1 MARGDDRNMRV
12 RVTRLSL
19 VSALIAPAISAQA
32 YDLSEQLSLGGVLAA
47 VGQCQDVSAR
57 LPDETGA
64 RTRAG
69 NECRGG
75 MAVQVEVSLRPN
87 PANELFLKLGFGAD
101 NGLNPVSPWVLVPW
115 AADLED
121 NVKDINSSGRDY
133 LLSAWYKHRFAFDD
147 DRVLG
152 ASFGILDSTDYL
164 DGNTYANDEYTQF
177 MNEAFVNSGSYGLP
191 SYAPGAGLEWTS
203 GPWSL
208 NAVGLNL
215 AENDDGNNFNF
226 WGVQAGYQLDTA
238 LGTGNYRLIFAGTS
252 SDFLDPEGAK
262 QERRLGWG
270 LSFDQA
276 FGETVG
282 GFLRLS
288 WQQEDAAVTTR
299 PSIPLAWSSMEM
311 PGAGRPTPSVWR
323 TPISTTVTS
332 TSSTARWSRPT
343 TASASTTTSVAPP
356 TFSTS
361 TTTSPRPTQTRRTP
375 AAGSSGCV

>member
-1 MARGDDRNMRV
+1 
-12 RVTRLSL
+12 
-19 VSALIAPAISAQA
+19 
-32 YDLSEQLSLGGVLAA
+32 
-47 VGQCQDVSAR
+47 
-57 LPDETGA
+57 
-64 RTRAG
+64 
-69 NECRGG
+69 

-262 QERRLGWG
+262 QERRRDYKALYSAG
-270 LSFDQA
+270 LVFNGNARGREAD
-276 FGETVG
+276 TVG
-282 GFLRLS
+282 VAYAYLDDGNLDIEHSQVVEADHRIGINDHLGRAADVQYLDDDLAKADPDQENPGGWVFGVRL
-288 WQQEDAAVTTR
+288 
-299 PSIPLAWSSMEM
+299 
-311 PGAGRPTPSVWR
+311 
-323 TPISTTVTS
+323 
-332 TSSTARWSRPT
+332 TAE
-343 TASASTTTSVAPP
+343 
-356 TFSTS
+356 F
-361 TTTSPRPTQTRRTP
+361 
-375 AAGSSGCV
+375 